1 LQAAFLFETD
11 GGVIM
16 KVGFRLLCV
25 LAASVTFGSYAAPSS
40 AAPLCDG
47 PPPAIWSFLPEL
59 PKGCQKERIQAS
71 GELSFNVFRKAASI
85 AEASWQREVITK
97 YGERFQDLRF
107 AACKNVLCVKGAV
120 SGTERCTISAFPC
133 ASDMGEPARAQVE
146 HLASLDDQ
154 NLSGEDRRR
163 AERAQERREA
173 AREEK
178 REEQR
183 EERRDQIREVVRE
196 ERRDEREE
204 RREQSFVDRDLNP
217 QEVRELQHLLNR
229 AGYAVRPD
237 GVFGD
242 ESRDA
247 LSAWERRIGMR
258 DDGYPTFEALER
270 LRRDIR

>member
-1 LQAAFLFETD
+1 
-11 GGVIM
+11 M

-25 LAASVTFGSYAAPSS
+25 LAASVTLESYAAPLS

-47 PPPAIWSFLPEL
+47 PSPAIWPFLPEL

-85 AEASWQREVITK
+85 AEAAWQREVITK

-133 ASDMGEPARAQVE
+133 ASDMGEPARAQIE

-163 AERAQERREA
+163 VERAQERREA
-173 AREEK
+173 AKEERK
-178 REEQR
+178 EEQR
-183 EERRDQIREVVRE
+183 ENRREQIREQIRE
-196 ERRDEREE
+196 ERREEARAERRDEREE
-204 RREQSFVDRDLNP
+204 RREESLVDRDLNP
-217 QEVRELQHLLNR
+217 QEVREMQHLLNR
-229 AGYAVRPD
+229 AGYSVRPD

-270 LRRDIR
+270 LRRDFR

>member
-1 LQAAFLFETD
+1 
-11 GGVIM
+11 M

-25 LAASVTFGSYAAPSS
+25 VAASVTFGSYAGPSTRPRFATNS
-40 AAPLCDG
+40 
-47 PPPAIWSFLPEL
+47 PPAIWSFLPEL

-97 YGERFQDLRF
+97 YGERFRDLRF
-107 AACKNVLCVKGAV
+107 AACKNVLCVKVV

-173 AREEK
+173 AREDK
-178 REEQR
+178 
-183 EERRDQIREVVRE
+183 
-196 ERRDEREE
+196 REE
-204 RREQSFVDRDLNP
+204 RRE
-217 QEVRELQHLLNR
+217 EE
-229 AGYAVRPD
+229 
-237 GVFGD
+237 
-242 ESRDA
+242 E
-247 LSAWERRIGMR
+247 
-258 DDGYPTFEALER
+258 
-270 LRRDIR
+270 IR

>member
-1 LQAAFLFETD
+1 
-11 GGVIM
+11 M
-16 KVGFRLLCV
+16 KVGFRLLCA
-25 LAASVTFGSYAAPSS
+25 LAASVTLGSYSAPSS

-47 PPPAIWSFLPEL
+47 PPPAIWPYLPEL
-59 PKGCQKERIQAS
+59 PKGCQRERIQAS

-97 YGERFQDLRF
+97 YGERFQDLKF

-120 SGTERCTISAFPC
+120 SGTERCTISAYPC

-154 NLSGEDRRR
+154 NLPPEDIRR
-163 AERAQERREA
+163 AEERT
-173 AREEK
+173 EEK
-178 REEQR
+178 H
-183 EERRDQIREVVRE
+183 REVI
-196 ERRDEREE
+196 REE
-204 RREQSFVDRDLNP
+204 RREERQERREERIETRDLNP
-217 QEVRELQHLLNR
+217 QEVREMQHLLNR
-229 AGYAVRPD
+229 AGYSVRPD

-247 LSAWERRIGMR
+247 LSAWERRAGMR
-258 DDGYPTFEALER
+258 DDGYPTYEALER

>member
-1 LQAAFLFETD
+1 
-11 GGVIM
+11 M

-25 LAASVTFGSYAAPSS
+25 LAAGVAFGSYAGPSS

-47 PPPAIWSFLPEL
+47 PPPAIWPFLPEL

-71 GELSFNVFRKAASI
+71 GELSFNVFRKATSI

-107 AACKNVLCVKGAV
+107 AACKSVLCVKGAV

-133 ASDMGEPARAQVE
+133 ASDMGEPARAQIG

-163 AERAQERREA
+163 IDRAQERREA

-183 EERRDQIREVVRE
+183 EERRDQIREAVRE
-196 ERRDEREE
+196 ERRDERREDD
-204 RREQSFVDRDLNP
+204 RREPSFVDRDLNP

-270 LRRDIR
+270 LRRDLR

>member
-25 LAASVTFGSYAAPSS
+25 LAASVTLGSYGATSS

-47 PPPAIWSFLPEL
+47 PPPAIWPFLPEL
-59 PKGCQKERIQAS
+59 PKGCQKERLQAS
-71 GELSFNVFRKAASI
+71 GELSFNVFRKAEKI
-85 AEASWQREVITK
+85 AEAAWQREVITK

-133 ASDMGEPARAQVE
+133 AADMGEPARAQVE

-163 AERAQERREA
+163 AERAEERREA
-173 AREEK
+173 AREER

-183 EERRDQIREVVRE
+183 EARRDQIRE
-196 ERRDEREE
+196 ERREE
-204 RREQSFVDRDLNP
+204 RREESLVDRDLNP

-229 AGYAVRPD
+229 AGYSVRLD

-247 LSAWERRIGMR
+247 LSAWERRVGMR

-270 LRRDIR
+270 LRRDFR